1 MLLRFF
7 PCDIFILVISKFSD
21 SLVMTEPFTLIHESL
36 FTRPPCLCPLLK
48 LIILGTQHYSHICS
62 QRSGL
67 PRHKY
72 VCPLADSSKNVPPT
86 PFRVKAIARSEREWD
101 KNSMSTGQLLFDLLK
116 SSLTAHRIYVALKFE
131 SPWIIDNLWQIF
143 TIETILTF
151 WYPVQCHFLLSR
163 SVLSLFAEMIKWY
176 RLQAE

>member
-7 PCDIFILVISKFSD
+7 PCDIFILVVSKFSD
-21 SLVMTEPFTLIHESL
+21 SLVMHMTEPFTLIDESV

-48 LIILGTQHYSHICS
+48 LIILGTQYYSHICS
-62 QRSGL
+62 HRSGL

-72 VCPLADSSKNVPPT
+72 VCSLADCSKNVPPT

-101 KNSMSTGQLLFDLLK
+101 KNSMSTGLLLFDLLM

-151 WYPVQCHFLLSR
+151 LVPGTVSFSSESFSFIIICWND
-163 SVLSLFAEMIKWY
+163 
-176 RLQAE
+176 